1 MQISV
6 KILGVWLMVHVVI
19 WLLQLFAISVVGAQF
34 SCPANTS
41 VYTCGTPLSATL
53 DIFGETPAFNL
64 LSAPLL
70 ALSGIYKILLLL
82 TFDYAILDAGDG
94 FAGGVGIAIRAAG
107 SLASLALIVTAGYQL
122 ISGGRGVL
130 GGVLGR

>member
-1 MQISV
+1 MQISL

-19 WLLQLFAISVVGAQF
+19 WLLQLFAISVAGADF
-34 SCPANTS
+34 SCPADTS
-41 VYTCGTPLSATL
+41 VYTCGTPLTATL
-53 DIFGETPAFNL
+53 GLLGETPAFNL

-70 ALSGIYKILLLL
+70 ALNGIYKILLLL

-94 FAGGVGIAIRAAG
+94 FAGGVGLAIRAAG

-122 ISGGRGVL
+122 ISGGGRGVL
-130 GGVLGR
+130 SILGR